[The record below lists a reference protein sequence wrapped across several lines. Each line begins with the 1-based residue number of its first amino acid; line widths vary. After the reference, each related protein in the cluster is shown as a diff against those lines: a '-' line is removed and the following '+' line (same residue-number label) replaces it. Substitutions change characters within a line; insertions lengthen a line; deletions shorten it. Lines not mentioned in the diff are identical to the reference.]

1 MRYQF
6 KQELENIRNKKK
18 ESASRINEQDYIHQ
32 IQKLQD
38 SVIEKDK
45 TVKMVHDL
53 YYSRS
58 TEFSDENFCL
68 ENGMLSIDCCFFFF

>member
-6 KQELENIRNKKK
+6 KQELENIRNQKK

-53 YYSRS
+53 YY
-58 TEFSDENFCL
+58 
-68 ENGMLSIDCCFFFF
+68 